1 MMDNTRRGCVTFGE
15 VAWIQQIQQEEGLS
29 EFQDNAT
36 IGLGTDKNGVLRR
49 KSCYQWKFLFFTYL
63 RLKVTCTF
71 FVCFCPVTQKCRFGG
86 KKLNHVVSREAD
98 WNSQWWLIDWDPP
111 FICWLFLMQVCHYV
125 FEPGTFPFVN
135 VKRIVICAILQA
147 ISFQLMWPQSN
158 AWSIVPTLLLLLNWS
173 QTHSQGKIAVTVH
186 SIWFDKLYL

>member
-1 MMDNTRRGCVTFGE
+1 M
-15 VAWIQQIQQEEGLS
+15 
-29 EFQDNAT
+29 
-36 IGLGTDKNGVLRR
+36 RR
-49 KSCYQWKFLFFTYL
+49 KSCFNEIFCFLPMCVSKSYAHFFCVFCPIDQ
-63 RLKVTCTF
+63 KCTF
-71 FVCFCPVTQKCRFGG
+71 GE
-86 KKLNHVVSREAD
+86 KKLNHVISRKAD

-173 QTHSQGKIAVTVH
+173 QTHSQGKIAVTAH
-186 SIWFDKLYL
+186 SIWFGKLHF